1 MISLAKPFFD
11 EKEKE
16 AVGRVL
22 DSGWIMQGKRV
33 ADFET
38 SIAEKCGS
46 RHCIAVTSGTAA
58 LHICL
63 MALGIKQGDGIIIPS
78 FAWPAAAN
86 IAHLL
91 GAKPIFVDSKTSDY
105 NLNVDLLEK
114 IIEQSISDGIR
125 VKAIV
130 PVHQFGAPCDIS
142 KVLEFAAKYNLKV
155 IEDSACALGTKIN
168 GQQAGTFGLAGIF
181 SFHPRKII
189 TTAEGGAIIT
199 DNTEFAEK
207 CRALRNHGNLVSAG
221 LNYRMT
227 DIQAAI
233 GLVQLGKLKSILSKR
248 KYIIETYLEILDGQD
263 GISLP
268 EYLSN
273 SVPSE
278 NEAIAVQTLMV
289 LLDEDI
295 DRDKIIARLAQFKIE
310 TNTGSPAAHRLPIFA
325 KISDICPA
333 ASELQK
339 QGLALP
345 LHAAMT
351 KDDARKVAETLLDLI
366 NPKTYEEPPTA
377 ELETCLAE

>member
-142 KVLEFAAKYNLKV
+142 KVLEFSAKYNLKV

-199 DNTEFAEK
+199 DNAEFAEK
-207 CRALRNHGNLVSAG
+207 CRALRNHGNLNSAG

>member
-22 DSGWIMQGKRV
+22 DSGWIMQGKQV
-33 ADFET
+33 ADFE
-38 SIAEKCGS
+38 SNIADYCGA

-58 LHICL
+58 LHICF
-63 MALGIKQGDGIIIPS
+63 MALSFSQGDGIIIPS

-91 GAKPIFVDSKTSDY
+91 GAKPIFVDSKISDY

-130 PVHQFGAPCDIS
+130 PVHQFGAPCDI
-142 KVLEFAAKYNLKV
+142 KEILKIANKYDLIV
-155 IEDSACALGTKIN
+155 IEDSACALGTKIS
-168 GQQAGTFGLAGIF
+168 GQQVGTFGLAGVF

-189 TTAEGGAIIT
+189 TTGEGGAIIT
-199 DNTEFAEK
+199 DSTEFAEK
-207 CRALRNHGNLVSAG
+207 CRALRNHGNLNSAG

-248 KYIIETYLEILDGQD
+248 KYIIEIYLEVLDGQD
-263 GISLP
+263 GISFP
-268 EYLSN
+268 DYLLN
-273 SVPSE
+273 SECSE
-278 NEAIAVQTLMV
+278 DAAKAIQTLMV
-289 LLDEDI
+289 LLDNDI
-295 DRDKIIARLAQFKIE
+295 DRDKIIARMAEFKIE
-310 TNTGSPAAHRLPIFA
+310 TNTGSPAAHRLPIFS
-325 KISDICPA
+325 KTSDTCPVA
-333 ASELQK
+333 TELNE

-351 KDDARKVAETLLDLI
+351 KEEARRAAETLLDLI
-366 NPKTYEEPPTA
+366 NPKSYEEPHTA
-377 ELETCLAE
+377 EFETCLAE

>member
-16 AVGRVL
+16 AVSRVL
-22 DSGWIMQGKRV
+22 DSGWIMQGKHV

-38 SIAEKCGS
+38 SIAGQCGS

-58 LHICL
+58 LHICF
-63 MALGIKQGDGIIIPS
+63 MALGIRQGDGIIIPS
-78 FAWPAAAN
+78 FAWPSAAN

-91 GAKPIFVDSKTSDY
+91 GAKSIFVDSKTSDY
-105 NLNVDLLEK
+105 NLNVDLLEN
-114 IIEQSISDGIR
+114 IIQQSMSEGIR
-125 VKAIV
+125 VKAIL

-142 KVLEFAAKYNLKV
+142 KVLEIATKYNLNV

-168 GQQAGTFGLAGIF
+168 GRQAGTFGLAGIF

-189 TTAEGGAIIT
+189 TTGEGGAIIT
-199 DNTEFAEK
+199 DSTEFAEK
-207 CRALRNHGNLVSAG
+207 CRALRNHGNLKSAG

-233 GLVQLGKLKSILSKR
+233 GLVQLSKLKTILSKR

-263 GISLP
+263 GITLP

-273 SVPSE
+273 SEHSKDSE
-278 NEAIAVQTLMV
+278 TAIQTLMV
-289 LLDEDI
+289 LLDKEI
-295 DRDKIIARLAQFKIE
+295 DRDNIISGMAESRIE
-310 TNTGSPAAHRLPIFA
+310 TNIGSPAAHQLPLFA
-325 KISDICPA
+325 RPSDTCPA
-333 ASELQK
+333 ATVLQK

-345 LHAAMT
+345 LYATMT
-351 KDDARKVAETLLDLI
+351 KVEARKVAETLMDLI
-366 NPKTYEEPPTA
+366 NPKTYQEPQTV
-377 ELETCLAE
+377 ELEACLAE